1 MTQKAAFAKDDADG
15 EDGGVFELNKGGL
28 FKKKTKT
35 RDLAKICNLLCNL
48 PLLPSPKIGQVNY
61 IILYLAG
68 VLYAT
73 LVHWL
78 ASATLKLPEA

>member
-1 MTQKAAFAKDDADG
+1 MTQKVAVAKDVDG
-15 EDGGVFELNKGGL
+15 EDGGAFQLNNGGL
-28 FKKKTKT
+28 FKFKFKKGKT

-48 PLLPSPKIGQVNY
+48 PLLPSTKIGQVNY

-73 LVHWL
+73 LNHVQ
-78 ASATLKLPEA
+78 